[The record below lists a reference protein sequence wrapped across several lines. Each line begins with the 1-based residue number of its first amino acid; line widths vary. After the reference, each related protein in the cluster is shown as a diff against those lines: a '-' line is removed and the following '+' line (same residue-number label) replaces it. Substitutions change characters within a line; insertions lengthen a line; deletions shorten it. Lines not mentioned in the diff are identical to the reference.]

1 MKTRKWLLASLVLNV
16 FLIISICV
24 FSYIYRDKI
33 MQRFVAMKGN
43 PTIVMF
49 GNSITAQGK
58 WTELLDRTDVLN
70 SGLPGMS
77 TYHFLHLLP
86 SHVINLHP
94 KICFVKGGINDITVG
109 VSQEK
114 MQGFYQAILDKIIEN
129 NIIPV
134 VTLTVYEQ
142 NDPISKKEVDTLN
155 AFLVN
160 YCSQHNVDYIDLNQ
174 FISDSTGLKAE
185 YAVDKTHLN
194 DKAYEIWA
202 REIKKFLKEKGI

>member
-1 MKTRKWLLASLVLNV
+1 MKTRNWLIASLALNA
-16 FLIISICV
+16 FLIVSICV

-43 PTIVMF
+43 PTIVMY

-58 WTELLDRTDVLN
+58 WTALLDRTDVLN
-70 SGLPGMS
+70 NGLPGMS
-77 TYHFLHLLP
+77 TYHFLQLLP
-86 SHVINLHP
+86 THVVNLHP

-109 VSQEK
+109 VSQER
-114 MQGFYQAILDKIIEN
+114 MQGYYKTILDKIIESK
-129 NIIPV
+129 IIPV

-142 NDPISKKEVDTLN
+142 NDPVSKKEVDTLN
-155 AFLVN
+155 DFLIK
-160 YCSQHNVDYIDLNQ
+160 YCQENQVAYIDLNQ

-194 DKAYEIWA
+194 EKAYEIWG
-202 REIKKFLKEKGI
+202 REIRKVLKEKGI

>member
-1 MKTRKWLLASLVLNV
+1 MKTGNWLVASLALNV

-43 PTIVMF
+43 PTIVMY

-58 WTELLDRTDVLN
+58 WTALLDRTDVLN
-70 SGLPGMS
+70 NGLPGMS
-77 TYHFLHLLP
+77 TYHFLQLLP

-114 MQGFYQAILDKIIEN
+114 MQGFYKAILDKIIEN

-142 NDPISKKEVDTLN
+142 DDPISKKEVDTLN
-155 AFLVN
+155 AFLIN
-160 YCSQHNVDYIDLNQ
+160 YCSQHDVDYIDLNR

-194 DKAYEIWA
+194 EKAYEIWA
-202 REIKKFLKEKGI
+202 REIKKVLVKKGI

>member
-1 MKTRKWLLASLVLNV
+1 MKTRKWLVASLGLNV

-43 PTIVMF
+43 PTIVMY

-58 WTELLDRTDVLN
+58 WTALLDRTDVLN
-70 SGLPGMS
+70 NGLPGMS
-77 TYHFLHLLP
+77 TYHFLQLLP
-86 SHVINLHP
+86 THVVNLHP

-109 VSQEK
+109 VSQER
-114 MQGFYQAILDKIIEN
+114 MQGYYKAILDKISEN
-129 NIIPV
+129 KIIPV

-142 NDPISKKEVDTLN
+142 NDPVSKKEVDTLN
-155 AFLVN
+155 DFLIK
-160 YCSQHNVDYIDLNQ
+160 YCQENQVAYIDLNP

-194 DKAYEIWA
+194 EKAYEIWG
-202 REIKKFLKEKGI
+202 REIKRVLKEKGI